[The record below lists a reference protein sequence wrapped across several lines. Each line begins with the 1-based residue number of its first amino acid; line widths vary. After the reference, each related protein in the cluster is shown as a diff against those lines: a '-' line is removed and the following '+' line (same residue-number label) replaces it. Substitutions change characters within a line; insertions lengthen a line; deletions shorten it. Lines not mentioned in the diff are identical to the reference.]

1 MHNCQQFRFDQN
13 SYANFIYIVPNKK
26 TNDDYTR
33 EEICNILRS
42 DLIAGKFSH
51 NQPLR
56 EITLA
61 KRFGVSRGPI
71 RDAFL
76 KLTQE
81 GSLVYETNR
90 GVRVHSAIADDERRV
105 MMNMRLQLEK
115 YCIGIYIDQAT
126 ETDLHELEILL
137 ERLKASCLRGSLP
150 GVAESDLSL
159 HRHWVARAS
168 QNLEPIWLGLS
179 VRILMKYSR
188 LESFDESIEEHEN
201 IVNAIL
207 VKDKEGASKALSL
220 NII

>member
-1 MHNCQQFRFDQN
+1 MPGKK
-13 SYANFIYIVPNKK
+13 PNE
-26 TNDDYTR
+26 DYTR
-33 EEICNILRS
+33 DEICNILRS

-115 YCIGIYIDQAT
+115 YCMDIYIDQAT
-126 ETDLHELEILL
+126 ETDLHELELLL
-137 ERLKASCLRGSLP
+137 ERFKAACLRDSLP
-150 GVAESDLSL
+150 GVAECDLSL

-168 QNLEPIWLGLS
+168 KNLEPIWLGLA

-188 LESFDESIEEHEN
+188 LESFNESIEEHEN
-201 IVNAIL
+201 IVNSIL
-207 VKDKEGASKALSL
+207 VKDKERASKALSL

>member
-1 MHNCQQFRFDQN
+1 MAKPKDK
-13 SYANFIYIVPNKK
+13 NFQ
-26 TNDDYTR
+26 TR
-33 EEICNILRS
+33 EHICQALRS
-42 DLIAGKFSH
+42 DLIAGKFHH

-56 EITLA
+56 ETSLA

-81 GSLVYETNR
+81 GSLVYEPNR
-90 GVRVHSAIADDERRV
+90 GVRVHSALADEERKV
-105 MMNMRLQLEK
+105 LIKMRLELETF
-115 YCIGIYIDQAT
+115 CMAQYIDLLD
-126 ETDLHELEILL
+126 ENSIDELKLLL
-137 ERLKASCLRGSLP
+137 ERFRSACLRDSLP

-168 QNLEPIWLGLS
+168 LNLEAIWLGLS

-188 LESFDESIEEHEN
+188 LDSFEESIEEHEK
-201 IVNAIL
+201 IVNAIIRR
-207 VKDKEGASKALSL
+207 DKAGAVNALTE